1 MNTKYKYSVEEITEY
16 DHSETWFESLEQAQ
30 LWFDKHVQQALFR
43 LSNLASEIEVNDDDE
58 RIIRHV
64 VVKRIIKRGAMK
76 FADCGKVF
84 AEFLLKEYK

>member
-30 LWFDKHVQQALFR
+30 LWFDVRKALFR
-43 LSNLASEIEVNDDDE
+43 LSNNTSEIEVNDDDE

-64 VVKRIIKRGAMK
+64 VVKRIIKRGPMK
-76 FADCGKVF
+76 FADCDKVF